1 MSIFFWV
8 PGCREGP
15 QGSTSL
21 HCVSSSPCQ
30 AGCRAGGTT
39 RVCCAGLWKAKG
51 GLGEVTRSHQMVPIQ
66 TNKDQ
71 FPRNMFIDLGGEGS
85 TFHSILITISMQS
98 YCYIHT

>member
-1 MSIFFWV
+1 
-8 PGCREGP
+8 
-15 QGSTSL
+15 
-21 HCVSSSPCQ
+21 
-30 AGCRAGGTT
+30 
-39 RVCCAGLWKAKG
+39 
-51 GLGEVTRSHQMVPIQ
+51 MVPIQ